1 MPAIIQYVPYLVTAE
16 GGRGRMG
23 RGDRE
28 VVSRDLSVDDHR
40 EIIKMTT
47 SITAVTDDTGD
58 DAETEKQT
66 SPGR

>member
-16 GGRGRMG
+16 GRRG

-47 SITAVTDDTGD
+47 LITAVTDDTGN

>member
-1 MPAIIQYVPYLVTAE
+1 MTAE
-16 GGRGRMG
+16 GGRGR

>member
-1 MPAIIQYVPYLVTAE
+1 
-16 GGRGRMG
+16 MG

>member
-1 MPAIIQYVPYLVTAE
+1 VPAIIQYVPYLVTAE
-16 GGRGRMG
+16 GGRGR